1 MRYENDSGEINFSN
15 SKTDEE
21 LKMQKKKKFNN
32 LFFLNF

>member
-21 LKMQKKKKFNN
+21 LKMLYIYIN
-32 LFFLNF
+32 FF